1 MKVLVAI
8 ESTKRAEEMAHTTL
22 RWAGRAGFDLR
33 VFIPDNRQRKVYER
47 FVDDYNYHYYGFLE
61 PEDVVVAKSK
71 DGDPMAYAKAKGY
84 DLLVLLPDNLLDYH
98 TIEDDDKSFIEYA
111 EDVGKARTEFGLK
124 PDLEELTLE
133 RNSDCVMKRV
143 L

>member
-1 MKVLVAI
+1 MKILVAI

-61 PEDVVVAKSK
+61 PEQVVVAKSK
-71 DGDPMAYAKAKGY
+71 EGKPSQYAKAHGY

-98 TIEDDDKSFIEYA
+98 TIQDDDKSFIEYA
-111 EDVGKARTEFGLK
+111 EDVGKARAEFSLK
-124 PDLEELTLE
+124 PDLNEMPLA
-133 RNSDCVMKRV
+133 RNSECWMKRV